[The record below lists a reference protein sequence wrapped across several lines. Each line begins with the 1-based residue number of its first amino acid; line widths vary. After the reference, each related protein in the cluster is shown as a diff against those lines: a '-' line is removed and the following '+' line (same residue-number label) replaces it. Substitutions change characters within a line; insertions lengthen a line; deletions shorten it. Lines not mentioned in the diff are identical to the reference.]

1 MWLAILRPEALQA
14 TGTDDQ
20 TAKAPETALQLA
32 QQLERETLQ
41 RGAKG
46 KLKATPKR
54 KCLSLCVLLT

>member
-14 TGTDDQ
+14 TGTDNQ
-20 TAKAPETALQLA
+20 TAKTAQQLA

-46 KLKATPKR
+46 KLKATSKR
-54 KCLSLCVLLT
+54 KRLSLCVLTT